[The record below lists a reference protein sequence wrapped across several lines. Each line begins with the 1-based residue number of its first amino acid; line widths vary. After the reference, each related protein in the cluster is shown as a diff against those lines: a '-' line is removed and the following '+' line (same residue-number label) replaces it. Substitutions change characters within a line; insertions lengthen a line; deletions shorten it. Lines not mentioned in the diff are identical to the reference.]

1 MSPDPSDRPEAPQ
14 PEQSPKPARKRRPGK
29 PRTPMPDGFSRR
41 AYVDM
46 SASRHQSRIIAMQA
60 LYERDLTAHDLED
73 ILAPLR
79 GEEQPVLPESALETA
94 DEDETGLGDVPR
106 PVADRAITLVNG
118 VIANQDEIDP
128 IIEKAAPQF
137 PIPQIAAIDR
147 NVLRLAVF
155 ELLKAPDVPYKVV
168 INEAVEIAKR
178 FGGPNSGRFV
188 NGVLGTISRDLP
200 EDRKSTA
207 G

>member
-1 MSPDPSDRPEAPQ
+1 MPE
-14 PEQSPKPARKRRPGK
+14 
-29 PRTPMPDGFSRR
+29 GFSRG

-46 SASRHQSRIIAMQA
+46 SAARHQSRILAMQA
-60 LYERDLTAHDLED
+60 LYEHDLTDHDLDD

-79 GEEQPVLPESALETA
+79 GEEQPPLPDSALETA
-94 DEDETGLGDVPR
+94 DEDETGLSDVPR

-118 VIANQDEIDP
+118 VIAHQAEIDP

-137 PIPQIAAIDR
+137 PIPQISAIDR
-147 NVLRLAVF
+147 NVLRLAIF
-155 ELLKAPDVPYKVV
+155 ELNHVPDVPYKVV

-200 EDRKSTA
+200 DSRKAT
-207 G
+207 

>member
-1 MSPDPSDRPEAPQ
+1 MTSDQPDNPTPSSNKKSSKKKHSNR
-14 PEQSPKPARKRRPGK
+14 
-29 PRTPMPDGFSRR
+29 PRTPMPEGFGDR

-60 LYERDLTAHDLED
+60 LYERDLTQHDLDD
-73 ILAPLR
+73 ILGPIR
-79 GEEQPVLPESALETA
+79 GEEQAELPESALETA
-94 DEDETGLGDVPR
+94 DEDETGLSDVPR
-106 PVADRAITLVNG
+106 PVADRAISLVKG
-118 VIANQDEIDP
+118 VLAHQSGIDP
-128 IIEKAAPQF
+128 VIEKAAPQF

-155 ELLKAPDVPYKVV
+155 ELNHVPDVPYKVV

-200 EDRKSTA
+200 DSRTGKR
-207 G
+207 